1 MTKHLFSSQN
11 SLITQYLNE
20 LRDFSKQ
27 TNRRLFNENLQQ
39 IGFLMGYELSKHL
52 TWKEIEVE
60 TPLAVCKSAELEE
73 QPVIIGIM
81 RAGAPLLE
89 GLRKAFDSADIGFIG
104 AFRNHPNND
113 DSFEVALDYLACP
126 SLEGRIVILADPM
139 LATGQ
144 SLVKTVKQLEK
155 HGKPKAIHIVSVVGA
170 PEGIA
175 HLEQEIPHITLWLA
189 AQDSHLN
196 THSYIVP
203 GLGDAGD
210 LCFGP
215 KL

>member
-1 MTKHLFSSQN
+1 MTKHILTAQP
-11 SLITQYLNE
+11 SLLTQLLNE
-20 LRDFSKQ
+20 LRSVSTQ

-39 IGFLMGYELSKHL
+39 IGFLMGYEISKHL
-52 TWKEIEVE
+52 PWQPIEIT
-60 TPLAVCKSAELEE
+60 TPLATCQSSQLAE

-89 GLRKAFDSADIGFIG
+89 GLRQAFNTADIGFVG
-104 AFRNHPNND
+104 AFRNHTRKD
-113 DSFEVALDYLACP
+113 DSFEIALNYLAAP
-126 SLEGRIVILADPM
+126 SLEGRTVIIADPM

-144 SLVKTVKQLEK
+144 SLIKTVQQLEK
-155 HGKPKAIHIVSVVGA
+155 YGMPKAIHIVSVVGA

-175 HLEQEIPHITLWLA
+175 HLEVHLPNATLWLTA
-189 AQDSHLN
+189 EDSHLN
-196 THSYIVP
+196 AHSYIVP